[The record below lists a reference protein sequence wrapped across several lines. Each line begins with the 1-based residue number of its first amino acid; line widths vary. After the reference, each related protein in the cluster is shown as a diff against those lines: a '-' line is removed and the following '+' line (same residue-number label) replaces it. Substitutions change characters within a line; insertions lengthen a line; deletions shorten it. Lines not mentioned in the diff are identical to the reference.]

1 MKRKNRQVSIDT
13 AKNSNVVA
21 FRKVPRPTRTAPL
34 SDDEIIQ
41 LRQLLRTNAVVMT
54 SCPIARRALEDA
66 GLA

>member
-1 MKRKNRQVSIDT
+1 
-13 AKNSNVVA
+13 VA

-34 SDDEIIQ
+34 SDDEITQ